1 MKCPHCQAELR
12 YRERSNRTCSKCRQ
26 PFALEPRANGFK
38 LHDLGLRDLLNRL
51 SHNGTIRITSE
62 QVLGA
67 LLRRRQAKKS
77 GFPCGLY
84 ILATIVAAFLFGII
98 NTALNIPTFFIIIP
112 VIFAWIITGYLV
124 SRASHSRRLPSLSN
138 FEETILRPWNLKYG
152 RPPWLIMNDEAIAL
166 SMIQPPIHPNSVNM
180 VILCPSAAV
189 RAFIVANALPQR
201 FGMIALPPVIN
212 AAQEPWLRAVRER
225 RAPVWV
231 LHEASFNGCL
241 LVRDVYQLWQLPVD
255 HPVIDLGINP
265 RDILESKD
273 PLVMKVKSDANLIN
287 KVIAFT
293 QLQSSE
299 IDWLKQGHVAPLYGL
314 PPARLL
320 AILMASG
327 KAGQVGFMSWPKS
340 A

>member
-26 PFALEPRANGFK
+26 PFALEPKANAFK

-51 SHNGTIRITSE
+51 SQNGTIRLTSE

-84 ILATIVAAFLFGII
+84 VLATIVAAFLFGII
-98 NTALNIPTFFIIIP
+98 NAALNLPAFFIIIP
-112 VIFAWIITGYLV
+112 VMFAWIITGYLATRV
-124 SRASHSRRLPSLSN
+124 SHSPRLPSLSN

-166 SMIQPPIHPNSVNM
+166 SMMQPPIHPNAVNM
-180 VILCPSAAV
+180 AILCPSAAV
-189 RAFIVANALPQR
+189 RAFIVANELPQR
-201 FGMIALPPVIN
+201 FGMIALPAVIN

-225 RAPVWV
+225 RVPVYV

-265 RDILESKD
+265 RDILESKNL
-273 PLVMKVKSDANLIN
+273 LVMKVKPDANLIN

-293 QLQSSE
+293 RLQSSE

-320 AILMASG
+320 AMLMASG
-327 KAGQVGFMSWPKS
+327 KAGQVGFMSWPK
-340 A
+340 AA